1 MPASVMTLEE
11 AIERVGRMIGLAL
24 DWTCLESFL
33 PETEDLQLRRSALA
47 SSFLA
52 ALELARRGR
61 LEIAQDEAF
70 APIRLKGC
78 LMDELARAIEATLF
92 ASAEPMTSRRSR
104 SMSGRARSARAGRLA
119 AHYEGHG
126 IELVERGGRW
136 HFQTAPDLAHLLRRT
151 REEPR
156 RLSRAATETL
166 AIIAYHEP
174 VSRAE
179 IEAIRGVQISKGTL
193 DVLMDAGWV
202 RPAGRREGPGRPLLY
217 ATTEEFLTHFGLGS
231 RRDLPGIDDL
241 KAAGLLDPLD
251 EVRRSSFNWKATS
264 KATRYRRKGV
274 RHGRSQHLAY
284 PDLRGH
290 RPAAVRREP
299 LLGDDGRR
307 RQGLEKLQAG
317 HGRRG

>member
-1 MPASVMTLEE
+1 MN
-11 AIERVGRMIGLAL
+11 
-24 DWTCLESFL
+24 
-33 PETEDLQLRRSALA
+33 
-47 SSFLA
+47 
-52 ALELARRGR
+52 
-61 LEIAQDEAF
+61 
-70 APIRLKGC
+70 
-78 LMDELARAIEATLF
+78 ELARAVEATLF
-92 ASAEPMTSRRSR
+92 ASANPLTVEDLAEHV
-104 SMSGRARSARAGRLA
+104 GEGEIEIALGELA
-119 AHYEGHG
+119 AHYEGRG

-217 ATTEEFLTHFGLGS
+217 ATTQDFLTHFGLTS

-251 EVRRSSFNWKATS
+251 EGSFQLQLES
-264 KATRYRRKGV
+264 E
-274 RHGRSQHLAY
+274 
-284 PDLRGH
+284 D
-290 RPAAVRREP
+290 E
-299 LLGDDGRR
+299 GD
-307 RQGLEKLQAG
+307 
-317 HGRRG
+317 